1 MRSFE
6 KVIDPAEDTVTLNS
20 LDSAPGGM
28 VRRLKS
34 ASVNLEYEKGLLY
47 LLINVHA
54 LGKAWIGDILRPN
67 YVRVHS

>member
-1 MRSFE
+1 ME

-47 LLINVHA
+47 LLINVHD
-54 LGKAWIGDILRPN
+54 LRKVWIGDIIRPN

>member
-1 MRSFE
+1 M
-6 KVIDPAEDTVTLNS
+6 IDPEEDTVTLNS

-34 ASVNLEYEKGLLY
+34 ARVNLEYEKGLLY
-47 LLINVHA
+47 LLINVHD
-54 LGKAWIGDILRPN
+54 LGKVWISDIVRPN

>member
-1 MRSFE
+1 M
-6 KVIDPAEDTVTLNS
+6 IDPEEDTVTLNS

-47 LLINVHA
+47 LLINVHD
-54 LGKAWIGDILRPN
+54 LGKVWIGDIIRPN